1 MGGEKEKREKSKGK
15 EKVKESELAKRC
27 ISPHPSAMLRVISS
41 YAKEHQRMPFLPLTE
56 PTNFV
61 IQSQS
66 KSKSL
71 CSGVF
76 RSSSDFLFGA

>member
-27 ISPHPSAMLRVISS
+27 ISPHPSAMLRVIS
-41 YAKEHQRMPFLPLTE
+41 R
-56 PTNFV
+56 NFV